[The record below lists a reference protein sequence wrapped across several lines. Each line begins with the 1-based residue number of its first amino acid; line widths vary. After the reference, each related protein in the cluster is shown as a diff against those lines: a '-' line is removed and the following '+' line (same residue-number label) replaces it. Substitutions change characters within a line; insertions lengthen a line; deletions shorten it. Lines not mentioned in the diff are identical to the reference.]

1 MSEADIEDVS
11 SHNRRVHKLVLTG
24 GPCSGKT
31 TGQARLSTFFE
42 NMGWKVYRVPET
54 ATHLLSGGVEFSHM
68 DPDQVEEF
76 QEDLLLCMIQT
87 EETFFR
93 LAKRCDQNCLVIC
106 DRGTMDARAYMSEDS
121 WDRVLKRNA
130 LNAVEL
136 RDNRYDQV
144 VHLVTAANGAED
156 FYNTEDNPMR
166 KEGLELARQRD
177 QATGEAWIG
186 HPYLEIIDN
195 STDFDTKLKR
205 LIMAVCLKV
214 DIDVGDRLAERSKK
228 VKFLVAKM
236 PSDMMFPSYQ
246 DFHVVHEYLIS
257 ANPNIQLRLR
267 MRGQGNTYSYQYTI
281 RQVRANNQVV
291 ELRRQISHRDYLN
304 LLAQRDH
311 SHYTV
316 HKKRRCFLWRNLYFQ
331 LDMYL
336 PPCSPKCE
344 GLILL
349 ETYTTLK
356 SSAVKLPP
364 FLEVIK
370 DATGDP
376 EFSMFNLSRS
386 HPSASTLMAYGGFQ
400 FTELNVN
407 NNKNSNNSANNSNGN
422 IKNNGSMTITP
433 Q

>member
-1 MSEADIEDVS
+1 MDEN
-11 SHNRRVHKLVLTG
+11 HNNNRVHKLVLTG

-42 NMGWKVYRVPET
+42 NMGWKVFRVPET
-54 ATHLLSGGVEFSHM
+54 ATHLLSGGVEFGEM
-68 DPDQVEEF
+68 NEDQVEEF

-93 LAKRCDQNCLVIC
+93 LAKRCEQNCLVIC
-106 DRGTMDARAYMSEDS
+106 DRGTMDARAYMSEES
-121 WDRVLKRNA
+121 WDRVLKRNG

-166 KEGLELARQRD
+166 KEGLDLARQRD

-214 DIDVGDRLAERSKK
+214 DIDVGDRLAKKSKK
-228 VKFLVAKM
+228 VKFLVAKI
-236 PSDMMFPSYQ
+236 PSDVMFPSYQ

-257 ANPNIQLRLR
+257 ANPKIQLRLR
-267 MRGQGNTYSYQYTI
+267 MRGQGNTYSYQYTV

-316 HKKRRCFLWRNLYFQ
+316 QKKRRCFLWKNLYFQ

-336 PPCSPKCE
+336 PPCSTRCD

-349 ETYTTLK
+349 ETYTTVK
-356 SSAVKLPP
+356 SSDVRLPP
-364 FLEVIK
+364 FLEITR
-370 DATGDP
+370 DCTDDP
-376 EFSMFNLSRS
+376 DYSMFNLSRCPPTTFRLS
-386 HPSASTLMAYGGFQ
+386 LTNQNSIDTNGNGYNMLLKNNNVSSRDISM
-400 FTELNVN
+400 VN
-407 NNKNSNNSANNSNGN
+407 NVDDDD
-422 IKNNGSMTITP
+422 
-433 Q
+433 

>member
-1 MSEADIEDVS
+1 MDQVRPDK
-11 SHNRRVHKLVLTG
+11 RVHKLVLTG

-54 ATHLLSGGVEFSHM
+54 ATHLLSGGVNFNEMQSEEE
-68 DPDQVEEF
+68 VEEF

-93 LAKRCDQNCLVIC
+93 LARRSQQNCLIIC
-106 DRGTMDARAYMSEDS
+106 DRGTMDARAYMSEES
-121 WDRVLKRNA
+121 WNKVLDRNS

-144 VHLVTAANGAED
+144 IHLVTAANGAED

-166 KEGLELARQRD
+166 TEGLDLARKRD
-177 QATGEAWIG
+177 EATGEAWIG

-195 STDFDTKLKR
+195 STDFETKLKR
-205 LIMAVCLKV
+205 LIAAVCLKV
-214 DIDVGDRLAERSKK
+214 EIDVSDRLARKSKK

-236 PSDMMFPSYQ
+236 PSDVMFPSYQ

-257 ANPNIQLRLR
+257 GTPKTQMRLR
-267 MRGQGNTYSYQYTI
+267 MRGQGNTYSYQFTC
-281 RQVRANNQVV
+281 RTVRANDQVV
-291 ELRRQISHRDYLN
+291 ELRRQIAHRDYLH

-316 HKKRRCFLWRNLYFQ
+316 QKKRRCFLWQNFYFQ
-331 LDMYL
+331 LDIYL
-336 PPCSPKCE
+336 PPCSPRCD

-349 ETYTTLK
+349 ETYTTLR
-356 SSAVKLPP
+356 SSEVKLPP
-364 FLEVIK
+364 FLEIIK
-370 DATGDP
+370 DVTDDLDY
-376 EFSMFNLSRS
+376 SMYNLSRNQ
-386 HPSASTLMAYGGFQ
+386 PVT
-400 FTELNVN
+400 VWN
-407 NNKNSNNSANNSNGN
+407 NNN
-422 IKNNGSMTITP
+422 IYLINEDSR
-433 Q
+433 

>member
-1 MSEADIEDVS
+1 MDVN
-11 SHNRRVHKLVLTG
+11 HNKRIHKLVLTG

-54 ATHLLSGGVEFSHM
+54 ATHLLSGGVEFNRM
-68 DPDQVEEF
+68 DAEAVEEF

-93 LAKRCDQNCLVIC
+93 LARKCDQNVLIIC

-130 LNAVEL
+130 LHAVEL

-144 VHLVTAANGAED
+144 VHLVTAANGAEE

-166 KEGLELARQRD
+166 TEGLDLARMRD

-205 LIMAVCLKV
+205 LIAAVCLKV
-214 DIDVGDRLAERSKK
+214 DIDVGDRLAHKSKK

-236 PSDMMFPSYQ
+236 PSDVMFPSYQ

-257 ANPNIQLRLR
+257 ANPKIQLRLR
-267 MRGQGNTYSYQYTI
+267 MRGQNNAYSYQYTV
-281 RQVRANNQVV
+281 RQARANNQVV

-316 HKKRRCFLWRNLYFQ
+316 NKKRRCFLWQNFYFQ

-336 PPCSPKCE
+336 PPCSPRCQ
-344 GLILL
+344 GLVLL

-356 SSAVKLPP
+356 STEVRLPP
-364 FLEVIK
+364 FLEITK
-370 DATGDP
+370 DVTDDIDY
-376 EFSMFNLSRS
+376 SMYNLSRLQTAPNVWNHHSLQFQNDDS
-386 HPSASTLMAYGGFQ
+386 H
-400 FTELNVN
+400 
-407 NNKNSNNSANNSNGN
+407 
-422 IKNNGSMTITP
+422 
-433 Q
+433 

>member
-1 MSEADIEDVS
+1 MDV
-11 SHNRRVHKLVLTG
+11 NQNNKRVHKLVLTG

-54 ATHLLSGGVEFSHM
+54 ATHLLSGGVEFAQM
-68 DPDQVEEF
+68 DPEQVEEF

-93 LAKRCDQNCLVIC
+93 LARRSAQNCLVIC
-106 DRGTMDARAYMSEDS
+106 DRGTMDARAYMSEES

-156 FYNTEDNPMR
+156 YYNTEDNPMR
-166 KEGLELARQRD
+166 KEGLELARARD

-205 LIMAVCLKV
+205 LIAAVCLRV
-214 DIDVGDRLAERSKK
+214 DIDIGDRLAKKSKK

-236 PSDMMFPSYQ
+236 PSDVMFPSFQ

-257 ANPNIQLRLR
+257 ANPKIQLRLR
-267 MRGQGNTYSYQYTI
+267 MRGQGNTYSYQYTV
-281 RQVRANNQVV
+281 RQVRANDQVV

-316 HKKRRCFLWRNLYFQ
+316 HKNRRCFLWHNLYFQ
-331 LDMYL
+331 LDIYL

-344 GLILL
+344 GLVLL

-356 SSAVKLPP
+356 SSDVKLPP
-364 FLEVIK
+364 FLEVLR
-370 DATGDP
+370 DVTDDP

-386 HPSASTLMAYGGFQ
+386 HLGATNNVMKGNGYSVMNGRNGAGNIHYSAIAD
-400 FTELNVN
+400 
-407 NNKNSNNSANNSNGN
+407 NGN
-422 IKNNGSMTITP
+422 MMTDDEE
-433 Q
+433 

>member
-1 MSEADIEDVS
+1 MEQHNGSQ
-11 SHNRRVHKLVLTG
+11 SHRVHKLVLTG

-42 NMGWKVYRVPET
+42 NMGWKVFRVPET
-54 ATHLLSGGVEFSHM
+54 ATHLLSGGVQFASLDEET
-68 DPDQVEEF
+68 VEEF

-93 LAKRCDQNCLVIC
+93 LARRCGQNCLVIC
-106 DRGTMDARAYMSEDS
+106 DRGTMDARAYMSEEA

-144 VHLVTAANGAED
+144 VHLVTAASGAEE
-156 FYNTEDNPMR
+156 FYNTEDNPSR
-166 KEGLELARQRD
+166 SEDIELARTRD

-195 STDFDTKLKR
+195 STDFETKLKR
-205 LIMAVCLKV
+205 LIANVCLKI
-214 DIDVGDRLAERSKK
+214 DIDIGDRLANKSKK

-236 PSDMMFPSYQ
+236 PSNVMFPSYQ

-257 ANPNIQLRLR
+257 ANPKIQLRLR
-267 MRGQGNTYSYQYTI
+267 MRGQGNTYSYQYTV
-281 RQVRANNQVV
+281 RQVRANNQTV
-291 ELRRQISHRDYLN
+291 ELRRQISHRDYLS

-316 HKKRRCFLWRNLYFQ
+316 HKQRRCFLWQNFYFQ
-331 LDMYL
+331 LDKYL
-336 PPCSPKCE
+336 KPCSPKCDD
-344 GLILL
+344 LILL
-349 ETYTTLK
+349 ETYTTLP
-356 SSAVKLPP
+356 SSQVKLPP
-364 FLEVIK
+364 FLEIIRDVT
-370 DATGDP
+370 DDP
-376 EFSMFNLSRS
+376 EFSMFNLSR
-386 HPSASTLMAYGGFQ
+386 HTAVP
-400 FTELNVN
+400 EPNKN
-407 NNKNSNNSANNSNGN
+407 NNC
-422 IKNNGSMTITP
+422 